1 MINKNNLISKM
12 GLSRDAVSNL
22 FIKRREIL
30 EEYGSIIII
39 LEGRYPTEYHL
50 NDYFKRII
58 QVLQYFKNY

>member
-1 MINKNNLISKM
+1 M